1 MENIVQRAQITS
13 NIIELH
19 KEVYILETEL
29 ELLLMKTYPTLIN
42 NYVKSG

>member
-1 MENIVQRAQITS
+1 MENIVQRAQITTK
-13 NIIELH
+13 IIDLH
-19 KEVYILETEL
+19 KEVYVLETEM